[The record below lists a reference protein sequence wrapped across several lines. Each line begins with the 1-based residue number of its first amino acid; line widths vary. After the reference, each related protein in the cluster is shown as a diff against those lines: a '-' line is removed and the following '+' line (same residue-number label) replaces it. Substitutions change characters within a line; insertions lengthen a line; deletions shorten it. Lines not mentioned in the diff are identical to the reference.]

1 MRRRLNG
8 KVTYTIIV
16 ACMIIFFL
24 SIIPS
29 IFYFLALTP
38 TKAIYEGEWW
48 QFFTF
53 MYVHGGFE
61 HIFLNMFT
69 LLIFGPRIETEM
81 GSFKFFIFYTIAG
94 IFSGVFH
101 ILLTG
106 INSIPLIGASGAIFA
121 VLTAFGLMFPK
132 DIIYVN
138 LLLPMP
144 AIVYVILIGVL
155 QIIYGISGAQP
166 GVSNYGH
173 IGGMIAGFFMIKFLH
188 FGRRKIRYF
197 WE

>member
-1 MRRRLNG
+1 MKRING
-8 KVTYTIIV
+8 KVTYTIIAV
-16 ACMIIFFL
+16 SVIVFFL

-29 IFYFLALTP
+29 LFYLLALTP
-38 TKAIYEGEWW
+38 TEAIYNGKWW

-69 LLIFGPRIETEM
+69 LFIFGPRIETEM
-81 GSFKFFIFYTIAG
+81 GSFKFFIFYSIAG
-94 IFSGVFH
+94 VFSGIFH

-106 INSIPLIGASGAIFA
+106 ISDIPLIGASGAIFA
-121 VLTAFGLMFPK
+121 VLTAFGLMFPR

-144 AIVYVILIGVL
+144 AIIYVILIGVL
-155 QIIYGISGAQP
+155 QIIYGLSGAQP
-166 GVSNYGH
+166 GISNYGH
-173 IGGMIAGFFMIKFLH
+173 IGGMIAGFIMVKFFH
-188 FGRRKIRYF
+188 FGRKKIKYF